1 MMKRKKILSYN
12 KPKKQFIF
20 YIIVLG
26 LLTFQALPPSNINLT
41 STATVTDSLS
51 ISRADD
57 IPPVFR
63 LVASLPVGPH
73 DHGTIITSVAD
84 ANDVETVILYYST
97 NDGSS
102 FFSVSCE
109 KIRFDDDEI
118 GDLWLGTIPPY
129 PSRTTVKY
137 YLTATDGVN
146 EALADNQGYYYEYT
160 VKSTSDRENPII
172 SDIII
177 TPEKVGPGETISVG
191 CNISDESFVFFS
203 TAFLYW
209 SNSSEGPWNRIPLIR
224 QGYDLQDY
232 SKAVFDAFQ
241 ASFTVPETLNIG
253 DEIFMYIKA
262 ADIWGNTAINNNSGS
277 FHKVQLSN
285 DPINNKGPQVLDVQI
300 ASNNPDNPNVITTWD
315 YLYVMLTVIDDN
327 TSIFSPNFWGIP
339 LPSST
344 TISYSQDGINY
355 RYWHEDLNT
364 SKPNFLTFLDF
375 VAVPPFES
383 ASPFYTWA
391 IRCDKLSPG
400 ELHLKV
406 TFIDDQNNFLYKHIG
421 PLTISAPVTVDN
433 KAPLV
438 KSLQHTPSNPT
449 ERTRVNIMA
458 HLEDGLSGLEPL
470 NTTIVYRV
478 NSGNW
483 EAAPFLLSSFVS
495 PLEVDQE
502 GVLNVTYSGGDT
514 FEYYIN
520 GTDTAGNYYESNI
533 SSYTVVNLPTDTT
546 APIADNK
553 DVHPDR
559 TTASLNYGFIVW
571 FNASDPESG
580 INKITIFY
588 RSDLLLDIWANKTV
602 YRPVDENYFRLEIL
616 PEDLQE
622 IGIVNDTLQYYIKVE
637 NGIGMN
643 WLLDNNNEYFNVSLS
658 SEFDLEAPNIT
669 AFHGEVNSDESVT
682 ITAAIEEIGLAD
694 VEIAILNYRTSTRDN
709 YTRMPIASAASF
721 PWEFPRTATVD
732 IPTQDP
738 RTTVYYYVEGTDSEG
753 NRGTSE
759 EQSYKYPG
767 GDENELFGIKLIYW
781 GIASIAVALTI
792 TTLLMLEK
800 KKK

>member
-1 MMKRKKILSYN
+1 MIKKKKKLFYIQ
-12 KPKKQFIF
+12 PQKQFII

-26 LLTFQALPPSNINLT
+26 LLTFQALPPSNMHLA
-41 STATVTDSLS
+41 STTTITDSVG
-51 ISRADD
+51 IPRADD
-57 IPPVFR
+57 VPPVFR
-63 LVASLPVGPH
+63 VVASLPVGPH
-73 DHGTIITSVAD
+73 DHGTVITSVAD
-84 ANDVETVILYYST
+84 ADGVEEVTLYYSI
-97 NDGSS
+97 NDFSS
-102 FFSVSCE
+102 FNSLSCE
-109 KIRFDDDEI
+109 KMRFDDDEI
-118 GDLWLGTIPPY
+118 GDLWLGTIQPEPAG
-129 PSRTTVKY
+129 TTVKY

-146 EALADNQGYYYEYT
+146 EAIADNQGYYYEYT
-160 VKSTSDRENPII
+160 VKSTSDREHPII
-172 SDIII
+172 SDIVI
-177 TPEKVGPGETISVG
+177 TPEKVGLGETISVG

-209 SNSSEGPWNRIPLIR
+209 SANGSDGPWNRIPMIR
-224 QGYDLQDY
+224 QGYDLQDF
-232 SKAVFDAFQ
+232 SRAVFDAFQ
-241 ASFTVPETLNIG
+241 ASFTVPDTLNIG

-262 ADIWGNTAINNNSGS
+262 ADIWGNIAINNNSGS
-277 FHKVQLSN
+277 FHKVKLSN
-285 DPINNKGPQVLDVQI
+285 DPTTNKGPQVLAVQI

-315 YLYVMLTVIDDN
+315 YLYVMLTVTDDN

-383 ASPFYTWA
+383 ASPLYTWA

-406 TFIDDQNNFLYKHIG
+406 TFIDDQNNILLKHIG
-421 PLTISAPVTVDN
+421 PLTISTPVTVDN

-449 ERTRVNIMA
+449 ERTRVNIMSYI
-458 HLEDGLSGLEPL
+458 EDGLSGLDPL
-470 NTTIVYRV
+470 NTTIVYRI
-478 NSGNW
+478 NSGDW
-483 EAAPFLLSSFVS
+483 EVAPYLLSSVVS

-502 GVLNVTYSGGDT
+502 GVLNVTYSTGDT

-520 GTDTAGNYYESNI
+520 GTDTASNYFESEL
-533 SSYTVVNLPTDTT
+533 SSYTVANLPEDTSW
-546 APIADNK
+546 PIADNK

-580 INKITIFY
+580 ISKVTIFY
-588 RSDLLLDIWANKTV
+588 RSDLLSDNWKNKTA
-602 YRPVDENYFRLEIL
+602 YRPVDENFFRLEIL

-622 IGIVNDTLQYYIKVE
+622 IGIVNDTLQYHIRVY
-637 NGIGMN
+637 NGLGKYTN
-643 WLLDNNNEYFNVSLS
+643 LDNNDNYFNVSLS
-658 SEFDLEAPNIT
+658 SEFDLEAPVISSS
-669 AFHGEVNSDESVT
+669 HGEVESDTSVT
-682 ITAAIEEIGLAD
+682 ITAAFEEIGLAE
-694 VEIAILNYRTSTRDN
+694 VEIGILNYRTSNSEN
-709 YTRMPIASAASF
+709 YTRMPIASAASY

-738 RTTVYYYVEGTDSEG
+738 GTTVYYYVEGTDSEG

-767 GDENELFGIKLIYW
+767 GENELLGVKLIYW
-781 GIASIAVALTI
+781 GIASIGVALTMA
-792 TTLLMLEK
+792 TLVMLRKRKE
-800 KKK
+800 